1 MIHVAKSNFCSICAG
16 YHSYCSLTK
25 SNTFENFNNFTL
37 WKFCCWHPLWCVYFP
52 AIQKGNKQNK
62 ENKALGA
69 LGAPSALFSIVRY
82 LKFGIPEFQCPKTLS
97 LGIWNLEFLNSNVL
111 KP

>member
-1 MIHVAKSNFCSICAG
+1 MYICV
-16 YHSYCSLTK
+16 YMYIYIYIYICI
-25 SNTFENFNNFTL
+25 
-37 WKFCCWHPLWCVYFP
+37 WCVYFP

-62 ENKALGA
+62 ENKA